1 MFLLC
6 TDTCQGDSGGPLMAF
21 VNNHWILVG
30 LTSSGVGCARAGYLG
45 LYTRVSAF
53 VSFIESNMN
62 TSIFVSTT
70 ASTTS
75 STRESSSLKTT
86 VSTTST
92 TSRSTSPRTTISVA
106 TSTYRTDSSTKT
118 SLVTTTTK
126 RTSSTRPYSGGNGF
140 NDKDKYILIFAV
152 SFTSFMLH

>member
-1 MFLLC
+1 MAKVKLSYSVFLPMFLLC

-53 VSFIESNMN
+53 VSFIESNVN
-62 TSIFVSTT
+62 RSIFVSTT

-75 STRESSSLKTT
+75 STRESSSLKNNSFRDIYNISVD
-86 VSTTST
+86 VSTNNNFGSNFNL
-92 TSRSTSPRTTISVA
+92 SNRFIHKNISGDN
-106 TSTYRTDSSTKT
+106 Y
-118 SLVTTTTK
+118 
-126 RTSSTRPYSGGNGF
+126 N
-140 NDKDKYILIFAV
+140 
-152 SFTSFMLH
+152 